1 MSQLDDLLERTLT
14 EHAARAPGGDGV
26 ADRVLASAP
35 VRRWTRWGVTM
46 LAGLAAAGVVVAA
59 VLVLPGD
66 RTSSGADVAS
76 DPTAGDPATEQAVRY
91 RGVQIT
97 VPADWTTW
105 PGGEICRGIHAT
117 VLLQTSGRS
126 MEPVQ
131 DDSCVLRPGSAWVQL
146 LTVPSGRVGFGTER
160 DIVIDGAAARV
171 GVRSATWCPP
181 QAGCIAAPARDDA
194 RIGYLGVPGRDV
206 SIQVY
211 ASDPDFV
218 RRILASAELVDM
230 SDVVVPDVVGMSWP
244 EAAEKLVALGLAPE
258 RAGEDAGGLVTGTT
272 PAPGEPAPAD
282 GTVRVR
288 LARGSPVGE

>member
-26 ADRVLASAP
+26 AERVLAAAP
-35 VRRWTRWGVTM
+35 VRRRTRWGVTM

-76 DPTAGDPATEQAVRY
+76 DPTAGDPAGQAVRY

-97 VPADWTTW
+97 VPADWATW

-117 VLLQTSGRS
+117 VLLQTPGRS

-131 DDSCVLRPGSAWVQL
+131 DGACVQRPGSAWVQL
-146 LTVPSGRVGFGTER
+146 LTVPSGSVGFGTER

-171 GVRSATWCPP
+171 GLRRASWCPP
-181 QAGCIAAPARDDA
+181 SAGCIAPPARDDA
-194 RIGYLGVPGRDV
+194 WIGYLGVPGRDA

-211 ASDPDFV
+211 SPDPDLV

-230 SDVVVPDVVGMSWP
+230 SDVVIPDVAEMSWP
-244 EAAEKLVALGLAPE
+244 EAAETLVALGLAPV
-258 RAGEDAGGLVTGTT
+258 RAGDDAGGLVADTT
-272 PAPGEPAPAD
+272 PAAGEPAPAD

-288 LARGSPVGE
+288 LAGGDPGSE